1 MLCGGGVRVAGMK
14 SFLFSLLLVLN
25 GCNKAPAVETESE
38 GEKQVLRYLN
48 EVLLKKDFGAG
59 DGTVVRWTES
69 PEVVLVEGSIED
81 RKVLKRVLVQL
92 NGALEGTSMR
102 LRSVERS
109 TNARLIEVFMVPQS
123 RFGAIGR
130 ARGFNP
136 PPKQD
141 GYVWVKWNTKKKF
154 IYQATV
160 LVAVDRIEENLLQHV
175 LLEEMTQSLGP
186 LGDTSVTRDSV
197 MYEKGL
203 DHGKAPNLSE
213 WDRRMLGLLYGH
225 LNPGDGGIEV
235 GVAFARFWGK

>member
-1 MLCGGGVRVAGMK
+1 MK
-14 SFLFSLLLVLN
+14 IFLFPLLLVLN

-38 GEKQVLRYLN
+38 GEKQILCYLN

-59 DGTVVRWTES
+59 NGSVVRWIDS
-69 PEVVLVEGSIED
+69 PEVVLMEGGVEH
-81 RKVLKRVLVQL
+81 RKLLNGVVDQL
-92 NGALEGTSMR
+92 NGALKGTPMR

-109 TNARLIEVFMVPQS
+109 TSARLVEVFMVPQS

-136 PPKQD
+136 PPNQD
-141 GYVWVKWNTKKKF
+141 GYVWVKWNTEKKF
-154 IYQATV
+154 IYRATV
-160 LVAVDRIEENLLQHV
+160 LVAVDRVEANLLQHV
-175 LLEEMTQSLGP
+175 LLEEMTQALGP
-186 LGDTSVTRDSV
+186 LGDTTVTPDSV

-203 DHGKAPNLSE
+203 DHGKAPNLGE
-213 WDRRMLGLLYGH
+213 WDHMMLGLLYGH